1 MTISR
6 IFHDYSGAMWGG
18 LKVTLSLCGIIWTSG
33 IILGSLLGIAGAKWK
48 WQVGIPS
55 KVLSVI
61 LAGMPALVFLFWMH
75 YPLQT
80 ILGVV
85 IAPFITAAVTLSI
98 INVVLVA
105 DLCRG
110 AILEFPRQ
118 YVWAA
123 QVCGL
128 SPSEAARHIKLP
140 ILLRQV
146 LPGLLLIQISMLQAT
161 LFASL
166 ISVDEIF
173 RVAQRINSQLYRPVE
188 IYSLLAVFFIAVC
201 VPLHLLAEGLKR
213 RFTRNL
219 SER

>member
-1 MTISR
+1 MTLGQ
-6 IFHDYSGAMWGG
+6 IFSEHGGAMWGG
-18 LKVTLSLCGIIWTSG
+18 LKVTLALCAIVWGSG
-33 IILGSLLGIAGAKWK
+33 ITLGTLLGIAGARWH
-48 WQVGIPS
+48 WQVGVPS
-55 KVLSVI
+55 RALSVM

-75 YPLQT
+75 YPLQSL
-80 ILGVV
+80 LGVV
-85 IAPFITAAVTLSI
+85 IDPFLTAAVTLSI
-98 INVVLVA
+98 INVAMVA

-128 SPSEAARHIKLP
+128 SPTDTALHVKLP
-140 ILLRQV
+140 ILLRQI

-161 LFASL
+161 LFASF
-166 ISVDEIF
+166 ISVNEIF
-173 RVAQRINSQLYRPVE
+173 RVAQRINAALFRPVE
-188 IYSLLAVFFIAVC
+188 IYTLLAVFFIAVC